1 MQTATWQRYVQMG
14 ERDAGSAD
22 FEAALA
28 AADSVECDEDFDLD
42 LDEAWDDDDYDPF
55 DDEDPE

>member
-14 ERDAGSAD
+14 ERDESLVD

-28 AADSVECDEDFDLD
+28 AADSTECEDDFDLGEAWDGEDFDPL
-42 LDEAWDDDDYDPF
+42 DDD
-55 DDEDPE
+55 PE

>member
-1 MQTATWQRYVQMG
+1 MEVATWQRYVQMD
-14 ERDAGSAD
+14 ERDTGAGA

-28 AADSVECDEDFDLD
+28 AADSAECDEDFDLG
-42 LDEAWDDDDYDPF
+42 EEWDDDDYDPF

>member
-1 MQTATWQRYVQMG
+1 MEASTWQRYVQMG
-14 ERDAGSAD
+14 ERDAGACD

-28 AADSVECDEDFDLD
+28 AADSVECDEDFDLG
-42 LDEAWDDDDYDPF
+42 EAWDDEDYDPL

>member
-1 MQTATWQRYVQMG
+1 MG

-28 AADSVECDEDFDLD
+28 AADSTECDEDVDFELG
-42 LDEAWDDDDYDPF
+42 EAWDDDDCDPL